1 MSDEIDNETG
11 NEIKLDVIPELPR
24 KKGRRKRTVT
34 DQERERK
41 QSPEWQ
47 EHLKKI
53 GFQKGREKTGG
64 RVATPKEAKELA
76 KSASVEVV
84 QFMRDVMND
93 DTAALRERIKA
104 AQWLGEISLSK
115 APSEQKV
122 EVNHTHDIG
131 AMLLEAQRMATS
143 KLIDVT
149 PKPKV
154 IEDDSD
160 V

>member
-1 MSDEIDNETG
+1 LSDEIDNETG

>member
-64 RVATPKEAKELA
+64 RVATPKETKEWLAGKSQDVAELLYNMAFDDTIPAKER
-76 KSASVEVV
+76 
-84 QFMRDVMND
+84 M
-93 DTAALRERIKA
+93 KA
-104 AQWLGEISLSK
+104 AMWVAEMTMAK
-115 APSEQKV
+115 APTEQKV